1 MKDRAPQQFVKAP
14 QSRYIARSIENR
26 LKAIIHGI
34 PGRCCRMNI
43 ISGKTDK
50 IYQQKDHGKAKIYL
64 AFAFQIKPQTE
75 CNGNRNPAKVEY
87 TGKEIAYRTVILCKI
102 LAGNQSYPINRDTE
116 QGLLRLIQSLHIN
129 RIHLIVGIHPHPVVR
144 NAKDDKR
151 KQRYRQFTGCFSCKK
166 EYQKQS
172 RH

>member
-14 QSRYIARSIENR
+14 QSRYITRSIENR

-43 ISGKTDK
+43 ISGKPDK

-75 CNGNRNPAKVEY
+75 CNGNRNPAKIEY

-102 LAGNQSYPINRDTE
+102 LAGNQSCPINRDTE

-151 KQRYRQFTGCFSCKK
+151 K
-166 EYQKQS
+166 
-172 RH
+172 